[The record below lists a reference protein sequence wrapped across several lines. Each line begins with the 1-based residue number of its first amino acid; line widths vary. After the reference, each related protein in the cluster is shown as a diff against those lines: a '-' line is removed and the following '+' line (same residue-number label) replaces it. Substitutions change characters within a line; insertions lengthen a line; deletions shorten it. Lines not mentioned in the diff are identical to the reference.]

1 MSEGELDELMGEV
14 GGPCNVMGMV
24 NMFQEKMAADG
35 ADPDELIHGDFMI
48 KTKEIVGLF
57 VAVKE
62 EEKKVEEPAK
72 VEEAAPADDED
83 ADAKKKKEKK
93 KRCHLRKKA
102 QQLFNTKTRKIRKQ
116 RSTDESELEVLK
128 FNRIGERLK
137 KVNCQ
142 TGLP

>member
-35 ADPDELIHGDFMI
+35 ADPDELILQAFMAYDQGGKIDSKMFQHALTTWGDKMTKTEIDDIFNEFDIDEDFMI

-57 VAVKE
+57 VAV
-62 EEKKVEEPAK
+62 KVEEPAK

-83 ADAKKKKEKK
+83 ADAKKKKKK
-93 KRCHLRKKA
+93 KKKA
-102 QQLFNTKTRKIRKQ
+102 AK
-116 RSTDESELEVLK
+116 
-128 FNRIGERLK
+128 
-137 KVNCQ
+137 
-142 TGLP
+142 